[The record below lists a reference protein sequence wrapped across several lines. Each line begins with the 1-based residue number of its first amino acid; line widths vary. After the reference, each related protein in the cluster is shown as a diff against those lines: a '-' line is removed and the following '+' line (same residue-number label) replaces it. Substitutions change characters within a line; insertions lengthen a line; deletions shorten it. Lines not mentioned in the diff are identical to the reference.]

1 MSKEILQTTSSLLA
15 ELKPSEN
22 KVANY
27 VLKHYEA
34 VLNQSIASVAAKSK
48 VSEPTVI
55 RYCRSIGCKGFQDFK
70 IQLASSLAKGTPYI
84 HESIEES
91 DDVKL
96 MAEKICN
103 YSANSLRI
111 VNENLNIK
119 LVEKAIDL
127 LEKAK
132 RIEIY
137 GSGTS
142 GIVALDA
149 QHKFFHTG
157 ANAMAY
163 RDTHMQMMSA
173 STLGPGDM
181 ALLFSY
187 TGRSKNIVDA
197 ARLAKKQG
205 AIAIGV
211 TRKNSP
217 LQKLCNPAI
226 LIPKIE
232 DTSIFSPMV
241 SRICQ
246 LIIVDILATGVAQR
260 RGKRFKQNIKEIKKS
275 IRGMRP
281 KKGH

>member
-1 MSKEILQTTSSLLA
+1 MNKKMLQTTSNLLA
-15 ELKPSEN
+15 ELKPSEK
-22 KVANY
+22 KVAGY
-27 VLKHYEA
+27 VLKHYES

-55 RYCRSIGCKGFQDFK
+55 RFCRSIGCKGFQDFK
-70 IQLASSLAKGTPYI
+70 IQLASSLAIGTPYI
-84 HESIEES
+84 HESIGEN
-91 DDVKL
+91 DDVDL

-111 VNENLNIK
+111 VYKNLNIK
-119 LVEKAIDL
+119 LVEKAIHL

-142 GIVALDA
+142 GIVAMDA

-157 ANAMAY
+157 AFSVAY

-173 STLGPGDM
+173 STLSPDDV

-197 ARLAKKQG
+197 AQLAKKQG
-205 AIAIGV
+205 AVTIGV

-217 LQKLCNPAI
+217 LQKLCDPFI

-246 LIIVDILATGVAQR
+246 LVIVDILATGVAQR
-260 RGKRFKQNIKEIKKS
+260 RGKSFKQNIKEIKKS

-281 KKGH
+281 K

>member
-15 ELKPSEN
+15 ELKPSEK

-27 VLKHYEA
+27 VLKHYET

-70 IQLASSLAKGTPYI
+70 IQLASSSAKGTPYI
-84 HESIEES
+84 HESIGES

-103 YSANSLRI
+103 YSSNSLRI

-119 LVEKAIDL
+119 LVEKAIEL
-127 LEKAK
+127 LEKAR

-157 ANAMAY
+157 ANSVAY

-173 STLGPGDM
+173 STLGPEDV

-205 AIAIGV
+205 SITIGV

-260 RGKRFKQNIKEIKKS
+260 RGKRFKQNLKKIKKS

-281 KKGH
+281 K